1 MRPLS
6 ATTPIVVGV
15 DGSPAGLDAARWAA
29 TEAKRQGAP
38 VRLVHAVP
46 RLPRNPYPTS
56 GWYIR
61 ELRAAAEADGARFL
75 SEARRT
81 VEEIAGDV
89 EVSEVPY
96 LGGATEVLS
105 RESASSRMVVI
116 GATGRSG
123 FSDLMIGS
131 TALTL
136 PASSH
141 APVVIARGA
150 DDGTPLDTG
159 PVVVG
164 VSGSELDEAPLEFA
178 YDYAAGCG
186 AELVAVHTWS
196 DSVLPEFDRVA
207 SAREAWQP
215 IEERET
221 RLLSESLAGFA
232 ERYPDVPVRPVIAY
246 DRPAEALVDH
256 SSKARL
262 LVVGTRGRGP
272 LSGAILGS
280 TSRAVGKLAQCP
292 VAIVRQT
299 A

>member
-6 ATTPIVVGV
+6 AATPIEVGV
-15 DGSPAGLDAARWAA
+15 DGSPAGQSATRWAA

-56 GWYIR
+56 GWYIK
-61 ELRAAAEADGARFL
+61 ELRAAAEADGARYL
-75 SEARRT
+75 SEAHRT
-81 VEEIAGDV
+81 VEEAAGDV
-89 EVSEVPY
+89 EVSEVQY
-96 LGGATEVLS
+96 LGGAVEVIG

-123 FSDLMIGS
+123 FGDLMIGS

-141 APVVIARGA
+141 APVVIARDA
-150 DDGTPLDTG
+150 DGGVAPESG

-178 YDYAAGCG
+178 FDYAAGCG
-186 AELVAVHTWS
+186 SELVAVHTWS
-196 DSVLPEFDRVA
+196 DAALPDFDRVA
-207 SAREAWQP
+207 SALDAWRP
-215 IEERET
+215 IEEREA

-232 ERYPDVPVRPVIAY
+232 DRYPDVPVRHVIAY
-246 DRPAEALVDH
+246 DRPAQALVDH
-256 SSKARL
+256 SSGARL

-280 TSRAVGKLAQCP
+280 TSRAVGKLAHCP

-299 A
+299 D